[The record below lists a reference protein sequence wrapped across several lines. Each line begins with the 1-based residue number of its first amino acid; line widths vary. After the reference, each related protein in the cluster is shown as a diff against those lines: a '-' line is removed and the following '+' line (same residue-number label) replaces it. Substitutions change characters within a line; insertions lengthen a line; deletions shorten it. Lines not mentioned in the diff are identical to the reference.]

1 MPKPF
6 SSVALFDDI
15 RIILCVEK
23 KKKKSSMLLRS
34 VGAKMS
40 VLVDGIYWYTYIL
53 LVTLCLKK
61 VLRVVLRFLF
71 QKKDGTS
78 F

>member
-1 MPKPF
+1 MPKHF

-15 RIILCVEK
+15 RIILCVEE
-23 KKKKSSMLLRS
+23 MLLRS

-53 LVTLCLKK
+53 LVTLCLKE
-61 VLRVVLRFLF
+61 VLTVVLRFLF